1 MKHTFSDGT
10 TVDVEIIRKK
20 NKNLYFRF
28 KSDLVLYVTAPM
40 YISVKE
46 IKKLIDKNDHDLLK
60 MYERQEQKV
69 KDDELFLYLGKKYY
83 IKIDENNT
91 DVRFEGNE
99 VIASS
104 LEDLDEFTEKEIQRV
119 FSEEVELLKNCFSTL
134 PDFTLKYRTMST
146 RWGVCNTKKKTITL
160 NKELIKKDVELI
172 DYVIIHE
179 MCHFFE
185 ANHSKKFWHLVS
197 LAYPNYKEARKR
209 LRD

>member
-1 MKHTFSDGT
+1 MKYTFSNGT

-46 IKKLIDKNDHDLLK
+46 IEKLIDKNDQDLLK

-119 FSEEVELLKNCFSTL
+119 FSEEVELLKNCFSSL

-185 ANHSKKFWHLVS
+185 ANHSKKFWHLVG

>member
-46 IKKLIDKNDHDLLK
+46 IEKLIDKNDQDLLK

-69 KDDELFLYLGKKYY
+69 KDDELFLYLGNKYY
-83 IKIDENNT
+83 IKIDENVP

-185 ANHSKKFWHLVS
+185 ANHSKKFWHLVG